1 MIGRAGGRSGK
12 VGDDDR
18 VIAGIGALQI
28 GQQQRRVGGA
38 GDIESVLAPLITQGS
53 LGQDIGRRH
62 AQGCS
67 VALRYGSWSGAGR
80 NGYGGSNGQRVTEDG
95 SSSNAINAV
104 HHDVI
109 GCPGTDVHGQNT
121 GASIPAAVIVTSLG
135 DEGGNNSGA
144 DGRT

>member
-80 NGYGGSNGQRVTEDG
+80 NGYGGSNGQRVTRSEEHTSELQSRFG
-95 SSSNAINAV
+95 ISYAV
-104 HHDVI
+104 F
-109 GCPGTDVHGQNT
+109 C
-121 GASIPAAVIVTSLG
+121 LKK
-135 DEGGNNSGA
+135 
-144 DGRT
+144 